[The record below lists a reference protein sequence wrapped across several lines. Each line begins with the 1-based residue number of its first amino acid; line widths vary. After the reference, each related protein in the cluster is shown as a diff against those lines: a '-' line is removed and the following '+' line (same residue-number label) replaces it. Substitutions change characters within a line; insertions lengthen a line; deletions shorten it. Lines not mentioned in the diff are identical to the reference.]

1 MFTNC
6 EGCTIY
12 EKTVV
17 NRAPAYTKHVTTG
30 PIYWQPSFGETSG
43 TDRRPKNS
51 VFVNIPEASAN
62 YLPKE
67 DDRVVRGII
76 EDAAPPKDALTVM
89 NVKDLRF
96 GSPRVR
102 HIELIL
108 E

>member
-6 EGCTIY
+6 EGITIY

-17 NRAPAYTKHVTTG
+17 NRAPAYIRHTTG
-30 PIYWQPSFGETSG
+30 SIYWQPSEGQ
-43 TDRRPKNS
+43 TDGQDRKPQKS
-51 VFVNIPEASAN
+51 VFVNIPDTSTD

-76 EDAAPPKDALTVM
+76 NDTAPPHAALTVM
-89 NVKDLRF
+89 NVKDLRY
-96 GSPRVR
+96 GSPLVR
-102 HIELIL
+102 HIELTL

>member
-6 EGCTIY
+6 EGITIY

-17 NRAPAYTKHVTTG
+17 NRAPAYVKHTTG
-30 PIYWQPSFGETSG
+30 NVYWQPSEGQ
-43 TDRRPKNS
+43 TDGQDRKSQRS
-51 VFVNIPEASAN
+51 VFVNIPETSTT

-67 DDRVVRGII
+67 DDRVMRGII
-76 EDAAPPKDALTVM
+76 EDNAPPHEALTVM
-89 NVKDLRF
+89 NVKDLRY

-102 HIELIL
+102 HIELTL

>member
-17 NRAPAYTKHVTTG
+17 NRAPAYIRHTTG
-30 PIYWQPSFGETSG
+30 RIYWQPSVGQTGGNVRHS
-43 TDRRPKNS
+43 RNNI
-51 VFVNIPEASAN
+51 FVNIPEASTT
-62 YLPKE
+62 YLPKC

-76 EDAAPPKDALTVM
+76 EAAAPPHDALTVM
-89 NVKDLRF
+89 VVKDLRF

-102 HIELIL
+102 HIELNL

>member
-6 EGCTIY
+6 EGITIY

-17 NRAPAYTKHVTTG
+17 NRAPAYIRHTTG
-30 PIYWQPSFGETSG
+30 HIYWQPSEGQTG
-43 TDRRPKNS
+43 GKDRHPQKS
-51 VFVNIPEASAN
+51 VFVNIPEASTT

-67 DDRVVRGII
+67 DDRVVKGII
-76 EDAAPPKDALTVM
+76 DDEAPPHETLTVM

>member
-6 EGCTIY
+6 EGITIY

-17 NRAPAYTKHVTTG
+17 NRAPAYAKHTTG
-30 PIYWQPSFGETSG
+30 AVYWQPSDGQSDG
-43 TDRRPKNS
+43 QDRAPKKS
-51 VFVNIPEASAN
+51 VFVNIPETSAD

-76 EDAAPPKDALTVM
+76 NDVSPPHQALTVM
-89 NVKDLRF
+89 NVKDLRY